1 MAKERWKTLGSGEER
16 AVASIPRRLGARLI
30 DDLVGV
36 GVFVVIV
43 RPLSSSETVVGL
55 IFALLVL
62 LCLFLYEVAM
72 IAIWGRTIGKWAV
85 DIEVVRVEDGSVLGW
100 WRSIGR
106 WAVLVL
112 PRLVLAD
119 VALLSGLYTLVLFLS
134 VVFHPDRQGWHDR
147 VGDTMVARIQPEY
160 EQVRG

>member
-16 AVASIPRRLGARLI
+16 EVASIPRRLGARLI

-36 GVFVVIV
+36 GVFLVIV
-43 RPLSSSETVVGL
+43 RPLSNSETVVGL

-72 IAIWGRTIGKWAV
+72 IAIWGQTIGKWAV
-85 DIEVVRVEDGSVLGW
+85 GIEVVRVEDGSVLGW

-106 WAVLVL
+106 WGGACASTSGSRRCGRSIGPLHAGAVPLGG
-112 PRLVLAD
+112 
-119 VALLSGLYTLVLFLS
+119 LS
-134 VVFHPDRQGWHDR
+134 P
-147 VGDTMVARIQPEY
+147 
-160 EQVRG
+160 